1 MDFGLTDEQVLLLD
15 SLQELLDRECPESY
29 IAELDR
35 THQAPTSFRLV
46 LHEAGFASLGFP
58 EEYGGTPCDA
68 VTLMMLTERVSQQGL
83 NNGYGIELLQAMDIL
98 EFGSQEQKADIL
110 GLLAAGAVP
119 FNGTKTLIT
128 NALDAKYLLVMAKS
142 SDGDD
147 ERTAI
152 SMYLVPMD
160 APGVSTN
167 KLEKIVWN
175 TNDSC
180 VFQTIFSSLFVET
193 PGASIGTRYIEMAVR
208 SSSPS
213 ELLAITSSCLLY
225 TSPSP

>member
-46 LHEAGFASLGFP
+46 MHEAGFASLGFP

-83 NNGYGIELLQAMDIL
+83 NNGYGIELLQAKDIL

-119 FNGTKTLIT
+119 F
-128 NALDAKYLLVMAKS
+128 AL
-142 SDGDD
+142 GFT
-147 ERTAI
+147 E
-152 SMYLVPMD
+152 
-160 APGVSTN
+160 
-167 KLEKIVWN
+167 
-175 TNDSC
+175 
-180 VFQTIFSSLFVET
+180 
-193 PGASIGTRYIEMAVR
+193 PGAGSTTR
-208 SSSPS
+208 P
-213 ELLAITSSCLLY
+213 
-225 TSPSP
+225 